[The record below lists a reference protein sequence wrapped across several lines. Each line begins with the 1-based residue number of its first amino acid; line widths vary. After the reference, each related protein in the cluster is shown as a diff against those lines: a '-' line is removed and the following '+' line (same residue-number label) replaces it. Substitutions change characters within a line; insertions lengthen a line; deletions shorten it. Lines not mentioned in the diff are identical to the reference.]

1 MEWISVKDKMPA
13 IYSWV
18 LVTRR
23 DATPQTAIF
32 IATENYY
39 YFCIGSDTGQTW
51 EPEYWIPLPNQP
63 ERSKREDH
71 ESGCGALNIVET
83 Q

>member
-1 MEWISVKDKMPA
+1 MIKREADIKKGRVKTIDCFAWICLDLEK
-13 IYSWV
+13 
-18 LVTRR
+18 
-23 DATPQTAIF
+23 
-32 IATENYY
+32 
-39 YFCIGSDTGQTW
+39 CIGRQLIQDLRD
-51 EPEYWIPLPNQP
+51 YLHP